1 MFGHRLIRQLADRY
15 EVAYTVRGN
24 AGLAVPQK
32 GHCYSGVELGD
43 VGRFT
48 EIFAEFRPEAVI
60 NGAGLIKQRPLGQS
74 VITASMI
81 NSIAPHQ
88 LAGFCRM
95 IGARYIQIS
104 TDCVFSGKRGLY
116 TETDTPD
123 PIDVYGMT
131 KLLGEVTGPGC
142 LTLRT
147 SMIGRELKNK
157 LGLLEWFLAQK
168 TPLKG
173 FRRAIFSGLTTVEL
187 ARVIDLVLSTH
198 PDASG
203 LYHLSADP
211 ISKHDLLQLLARH
224 YHHPLPITP
233 DDSVVMD
240 RSLDSSLFRNTFQYT
255 PPSWEE
261 MVRTAYEEE
270 RGMSETGEA

>member
-1 MFGHRLIRQLADRY
+1 MLGHRLIRQLADRY

-24 AGLAVPQK
+24 AGPAALSQ
-32 GHCYSGVELGD
+32 GHCYTGVELGD

-48 EIFAEFRPEAVI
+48 EVFADFRPEAVI

-74 VITASMI
+74 VINASLI

-116 TETDTPD
+116 TEADDPD
-123 PIDVYGMT
+123 PVDVYGMT

-147 SMIGRELKNK
+147 SIIGRELKNR

-168 TPLKG
+168 TPLRG
-173 FRRAIFSGLTTVEL
+173 FCRAIFSGLTTVEL
-187 ARVIDLVLSTH
+187 ARVIDRILSGY

-211 ISKHDLLQLLARH
+211 ISKYDLLHLLARH
-224 YHHPLPITP
+224 YDHSIPIAP
-233 DDSVVMD
+233 DDSVVMN
-240 RSLDSSLFRNTFQYT
+240 RSLDSSLFRSTFDYQ
-255 PPSWEE
+255 PPGWDD
-261 MVRTAYEEE
+261 MVRIAREEE
-270 RGMSETGEA
+270 RRTSGTGED